1 MFINGIDIST
11 YGGKLVS
18 FTALPAQKD
27 YIYEFLNR
35 SSLVPAKV
43 QESERKFKVITIELE
58 IWANTEQQFDVFSGK
73 LTDEM
78 TDCEMVMDDRNDVVY
93 KGHLQNVPEVEMITT
108 TSGKLTFEFY
118 AICEGIEKKHVFTD
132 NITVQVEGDSKTP
145 AILEITSAITLQTLQ
160 IVGLTK
166 EPSVVKNLEKGI
178 PFIIDGEKCLVMQG
192 GENKFSYCD
201 MWQFPT
207 LSPGTAKISLSVSCS
222 ALLRYKPRYV

>member
-78 TDCEMVMDDRNDVVY
+78 TDCEMVMDDRNDVDLAA
-93 KGHLQNVPEVEMITT
+93 G
-108 TSGKLTFEFY
+108 
-118 AICEGIEKKHVFTD
+118 
-132 NITVQVEGDSKTP
+132 
-145 AILEITSAITLQTLQ
+145 
-160 IVGLTK
+160 
-166 EPSVVKNLEKGI
+166 
-178 PFIIDGEKCLVMQG
+178 
-192 GENKFSYCD
+192 
-201 MWQFPT
+201 
-207 LSPGTAKISLSVSCS
+207 
-222 ALLRYKPRYV
+222 